1 MVRGMD
7 SESLS
12 AALETA
18 LLRELRACYDW
29 ENHARFGRRLMP
41 PVFALAD
48 AAGWLGR
55 WVRATR
61 TIELSRAFVLERPWL
76 EVLGVLQ
83 HEMAHQFVDEVRG
96 MVDETAHGETFR
108 RVCAE
113 RGIDARAAGAPV
125 PADSGPDVDRV
136 LDRIRKLLALA
147 GSPNQHEA
155 EIAMRKAHELML
167 RHNVEA
173 AAARGERSFEIR
185 QLGDPLRRATRVEA
199 DIIALLTQF
208 FFVKA
213 IRVPVYLP
221 LHGRRGLVYEILGTR
236 PNVEM
241 ASHVHAFLLA
251 TAERLWSENRGDRR
265 VRSGRDR
272 LQYQSGVV
280 RGFHEKLAAE
290 RTELQGTGLVWVR
303 DAGLDEAYHA
313 RHPRITTT
321 TRRVNVSA
329 AHAAGREAGRTVVLH
344 KPVER
349 GPSSSASPR
358 LLRG

>member
-1 MVRGMD
+1 MVRAME
-7 SESLS
+7 SEILT
-12 AALETA
+12 AALEAA
-18 LLRELRACYDW
+18 LLRELRSCFDW
-29 ENHARFGRRLMP
+29 ENHARFRSRLTP
-41 PVFALAD
+41 PVFALSGAT
-48 AAGWLGR
+48 GRLGQWL
-55 WVRATR
+55 RATR
-61 TIELSRAFVLERPWL
+61 TIELSRALVVERPWL
-76 EVLGVLQ
+76 EVIAVLQ
-83 HEMAHQFVDEVRG
+83 HEMAHQFVDEILGVR
-96 MVDETAHGETFR
+96 DETAHGETFQ

-125 PADSGPDVDRV
+125 PVAGEAEVDRV
-136 LDRIRKLLALA
+136 LERIRKLLALA
-147 GSPNQHEA
+147 GSSNQHEA
-155 EIAMRKAHELML
+155 ELAMRKAHELML

-173 AAARGERSFEIR
+173 AAAHADRSFEVR

-199 DIIALLTQF
+199 DIVALLSQF
-208 FFVKA
+208 FFVKV

-221 LHGRRGLVYEILGTR
+221 LHGKRGLVYEILGTR

-241 ASHVHAFLLA
+241 ASHVYAFLLA

-280 RGFHEKLAAE
+280 RGFHEKLAGE
-290 RTELQGTGLVWVR
+290 RTELRGTGLVWVR
-303 DAGLDEAYHA
+303 DAALDAAYHA
-313 RHPRITTT
+313 RHPRITTAR
-321 TRRVNVSA
+321 RRVRVSS

-349 GPSSSASPR
+349 GSSAASPR

>member
-1 MVRGMD
+1 MVRGMERD
-7 SESLS
+7 ALS
-12 AALETA
+12 AELETA
-18 LLRELRACYDW
+18 LLRELRACFDW
-29 ENHARFGRRLMP
+29 ENHARFRDRLVP
-41 PVFALAD
+41 PVFALSG
-48 AAGWLGR
+48 AAARLGQ

-61 TIELSRAFVLERPWL
+61 TLELARALVVERPWP

-83 HEMAHQFVDEVRG
+83 HEMAHQFVDEVLGVR
-96 MVDETAHGETFR
+96 EESAHGETFQ

-125 PADSGPDVDRV
+125 SAEQGDVDRV

-147 GSPNQHEA
+147 GSSNQHEA
-155 EIAMRKAHELML
+155 ELAMRKAHELML

-173 AAARGERSFEIR
+173 AAAREGRSFELR
-185 QLGDPLRRATRVEA
+185 HLGDPLRRTSRVEA
-199 DIIALLTQF
+199 DIVSLLSQF
-208 FFVKA
+208 FFVKV

-221 LHGRRGLVYEILGTR
+221 LYGKRGLVYEILGTR

-241 ASHVHAFLLA
+241 ASHVYAFLLA

-290 RTELQGTGLVWVR
+290 RTELRGTGLVWIG
-303 DAGLDEAYHA
+303 DARLDEAYHA
-313 RHPRITTT
+313 RHPRITTAR
-321 TRRVNVSA
+321 RRVRVST

-349 GPSSSASPR
+349 GSSSASPR